1 MHIRGGRAAS
11 IQLPAPAVDSGRMS
25 DPFLGLAVPGPADE
39 QARWAQVRRPRRH
52 SDDALT
58 GTARLWL
65 RRLPPARKPLRL
77 CERFPRVAN
86 RIAWCWPDALLCTQV
101 FDDLL
106 VDRRGGR
113 QGFPRPVVVEL
124 RRLRDYRDQQ
134 QLGEAGAPA
143 RRGFWDL
150 VRHPFG
156 GR

>member
-1 MHIRGGRAAS
+1 MLH
-11 IQLPAPAVDSGRMS
+11 
-25 DPFLGLAVPGPADE
+25 PFLGLTDSGLADDE
-39 QARWAQVRRPRRH
+39 ARWAQVRRPHRH

-58 GTARLWL
+58 GTARHWL

-86 RIAWCWPDALLCTQV
+86 RIAWCWPDAALCAQV

-106 VDRRGGR
+106 LDRRGGR
-113 QGFPRPVVVEL
+113 QGFPRPVVLEL
-124 RRLRDYRDQQ
+124 RRLRDYREQRPAA
-134 QLGEAGAPA
+134 ESAAPA

-156 GR
+156 ER